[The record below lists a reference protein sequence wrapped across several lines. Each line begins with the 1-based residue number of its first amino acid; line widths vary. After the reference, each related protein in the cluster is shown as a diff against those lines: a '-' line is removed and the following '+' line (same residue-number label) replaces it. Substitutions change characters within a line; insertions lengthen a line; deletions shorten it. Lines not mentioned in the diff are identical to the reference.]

1 MNFMTVGTVFLEDLT
16 PGMSRSISKTI
27 TEHEI
32 SLFAEVS
39 EDRNPLHLCP
49 ETAGKSIFGERI
61 AHGMLSASLFSAIIG
76 ERLPGHGT
84 IYLSQNLR
92 FTAPVK
98 IGDHV
103 EARVTVDT
111 IELEKRRVRLL
122 CKARVGETVVITG
135 DATVLAPSRG

>member
-1 MNFMTVGTVFLEDLT
+1 MNFMDIGTVFLEDLK
-16 PGMSRSISKTI
+16 PGMARTISKTI
-27 TEHEI
+27 SEREI
-32 SLFAEVS
+32 DLFAELS
-39 EDRNPLHLCP
+39 EDRNPLHLCE
-49 ETAGKSIFGERI
+49 ETASKSIFKERI

-103 EARVTVDT
+103 TATVTVDS
-111 IELEKRRVRLL
+111 IETGKRRVRLI
-122 CKARVGETVVITG
+122 CEARVGETVVITG